1 MLISDFAIRRP
12 IITVVTMLA
21 LVVFGVVA
29 LFRLQTDEFPDVAPP
44 YVTVA
49 IPYPGASPDVVENEV
64 LDPIE
69 EQIAA
74 ISGVKRLYGAAEDG
88 FALIT
93 IEFIF
98 EKPLAEA
105 TQDIRD
111 AISEIRD
118 DLPDEMKEPII
129 KKLNDTDRPIVSLA
143 LNSTRLS
150 PAELTRIADPTITRE
165 LRSIPGVAEV
175 TVSGKVERELTVEL
189 RPADLQA
196 LGVSVAEVVQALQ
209 LQNLSA
215 PVGHVEGRYDE
226 RSIRLKGRLDGP
238 DEFERLVVAERGG
251 TLIRLGQV
259 ADVRDGT
266 EEQRTLA
273 LFNGREAVGID
284 IKKSKGYSTT
294 EVADRILDRVT
305 ALQRGL
311 PPATTLEV
319 VRNSGTRVTAAVRN
333 VEEAL
338 VEGAVL
344 TVLVVF
350 LFLNSWRSTV
360 ITGLALPVSVL
371 ASFVAVWA
379 FGFTL
384 NTMSLLG
391 LSLAIGIL
399 IDDAIVVRE
408 NIVRHVEMG
417 KDHFRAAHDGTD
429 EIGLAVAATTFS
441 ILAVFVPVAFMS
453 GVGGQWFKP
462 FALTIACSVL
472 VSLFVSFSLD
482 PMLSAYWADPHKPPA
497 ERGRLTRLLDR
508 FNAWFNRLAEWYKG
522 VIGWALDHRVAVVVI
537 ALGSFLGSFQVLRTG
552 LSGLAV
558 ALAGTVVGAWL
569 VSRPPNRAL
578 HLVGAL
584 ACTLLAL
591 VAVAGIGRLAMGGV
605 SGAGYVALVL
615 ALGVLA
621 GLGWAAYAA
630 WRRLLRGGR
639 AGWVSAFGGVAIAVL
654 LTGVALAAV
663 NRAAPEL
670 GKVGVGFFPLD
681 DRAEFTIQI
690 ETPPGSNLTY
700 TRAKAEEAV
709 RILRRHP
716 EVRYTYTTL
725 GGGTSGA
732 VDVGSIYVRLA
743 PTSERDVDAETF
755 AATVR
760 QEVTRI
766 AGAKMAVFTSDFS
779 GGRKQLMLQIKG
791 PDQAAINEAAEL
803 VRRAVASVPNAVDI
817 SLSSKGQKPE
827 LNVELDRGLAGALG
841 VTVGQVAQS
850 LRPAFA
856 GIDAGD
862 WVDPS
867 GETRDVEVR
876 LAPEARQRAEDLRQ
890 LPLVVAGPDGR
901 ARTLPLGQVARIEQS
916 LGPAIINHLNRD
928 LVVNVEWNVSGRST
942 GEVMNDVQARVQA
955 LQLPAGV
962 SYTVGGDA
970 EAQAEVFGN
979 IFIALGVAVMLMYL
993 ILVMQFGSFVDPM
1006 AILMSLPLSLIGV
1019 MLGLAFT
1026 GLTVNIMSLIGVIL
1040 LAGIVAKNA
1049 ILLIDFAK
1057 WAREGEGLPLRDALV
1072 KAGAIRLRPILMT
1085 TFALIAGMI
1094 PVALGRGE
1102 GAQFRQPL
1110 GVAVIGGTITSTLLT
1125 LLVIPTV
1132 YEILDEMRE
1141 WVKGVAVRWVGARAG
1156 GRPVGRAGGQAVTQ
1170 SGGVGQS

>member
-1 MLISDFAIRRP
+1 VLISDFAIRRP
-12 IITVVTMLA
+12 IITVVAMLA
-21 LVVFGVVA
+21 LTVFGLIA

-44 YVTVA
+44 YVSVA
-49 IPYPGASPDVVENEV
+49 IPYPGASPDGVEKEV

-69 EQIAA
+69 EQIAS
-74 ISGVKRLYGAAEDG
+74 ISGVKQIHGVAEDG
-88 FALIT
+88 FGLIT
-93 IEFIF
+93 IEFLF

-111 AISEIRD
+111 GISEIRS
-118 DLPDEMKEPII
+118 DLPDEMEEPII

-150 PAELTRIADPTITRE
+150 PAELTRLADPTITRE

-175 TVSGKVERELTVEL
+175 SVSGKLERELTVEL

-196 LGVSVAEVVQALQ
+196 TGVSVAEVVQALE

-215 PVGHVEGRYDE
+215 PVGRVEGSYDE
-226 RSIRLKGRLDGP
+226 RSIRLKGRLEGP
-238 DEFERLVVAERGG
+238 DEFARLVVSARNGA
-251 TLIRLGQV
+251 LIRLGQV
-259 ADVRDGT
+259 ANVRDGT

-273 LFNGREAVGID
+273 LFDGREAVGID

-294 EVADRILDRVT
+294 EVAQAILERVDRLRPS
-305 ALQRGL
+305 L
-311 PPATTLEV
+311 PEKTTLDV
-319 VRNSGTRVTAAVRN
+319 VRNAGTRVTAAVRN

-338 VEGAVL
+338 VEGALL

-371 ASFVAVWA
+371 ASFIAVWA

-417 KDHFRAAHDGTD
+417 KDHFQAAHDGTD

-441 ILAVFVPVAFMS
+441 ILAVFVPIAFMS

-482 PMLSAYWADPHKPPA
+482 PMLSAYWADPHRPPD
-497 ERGRLTRLLDR
+497 ERGWITRQLDR
-508 FNAWFNRLAEWYKG
+508 FNAWFNRLAEGYKG
-522 VIGWALDHRVAVVVI
+522 VIGWALDHRLAMVLV
-537 ALGSFLGSFQVLRTG
+537 ALGTFVGSFTLLGKGVPGLLSVLGGIAVMLLVLRRTERPWF
-552 LSGLAV
+552 V
-558 ALAGTVVGAWL
+558 KAGGIVLG
-569 VSRPPNRAL
+569 
-578 HLVGAL
+578 
-584 ACTLLAL
+584 
-591 VAVAGIGRLAMGGV
+591 VAVAFGLLHLAPT
-605 SGAGYVALVL
+605 
-615 ALGVLA
+615 
-621 GLGWAAYAA
+621 
-630 WRRLLRGGR
+630 WR
-639 AGWVSAFGGVAIAVL
+639 
-654 LTGVALAAV
+654 
-663 NRAAPEL
+663 
-670 GKVGVGFFPLD
+670 KVGVGFFPLD
-681 DRAEFTIQI
+681 DRSEFTIQI
-690 ETPPGSNLTY
+690 ETPPGSNLAY
-700 TRAKAEEAV
+700 TRAKAEEAARLV
-709 RILRRHP
+709 RRHP

-725 GGGTSGA
+725 GVGTSGA
-732 VDVGSIYVRLA
+732 VDEGSIYVRMV
-743 PTSERDVDAETF
+743 PKHERDVDAETF
-755 AATVR
+755 AAGIR
-760 QEVTRI
+760 QEVGRI
-766 AGAKMAVFTSDFS
+766 AGAQLSVFTSDFG
-779 GGRKQLMLQIKG
+779 GGRKQLLLQIKG
-791 PDQAAINEAAEL
+791 PDIRAINEAAEAI
-803 VRRAVASVPNAVDI
+803 RREVQAVPNAVDI
-817 SLSSKGQKPE
+817 SLSSKGQRPE
-827 LNVELDRGLAGALG
+827 LNVELNRGLAGALG

-867 GETRDVEVR
+867 GETRDVEIR
-876 LAPEARQRAEDLRQ
+876 LDPEARRRAEDLRQ
-890 LPLVVAGPDGR
+890 LPLIVRGADGR
-901 ARTLPLGQVARIEQS
+901 PQTLPLGQVAQISES
-916 LGPAIINHLNRD
+916 LGPAVINHLNRD

-942 GEVMNDVQARVQA
+942 GEVMSDVEARLA
-955 LQLPAGV
+955 RLQLPAGV
-962 SYTVGGDA
+962 TYTTGGDA
-970 EAQAEVFGN
+970 EQQDEVFGN
-979 IFIALGVAVMLMYL
+979 IFVALGVAVMLMYL

-1019 MLGLAFT
+1019 MVGLAVAD
-1026 GLTVNIMSLIGVIL
+1026 LTVNIMSLIGVIL

-1057 WAREGEGLPLRDALV
+1057 WARESDGLPLREALIQ
-1072 KAGAIRLRPILMT
+1072 AGAIRLRPILMT
-1085 TFALIAGMI
+1085 TFALIAGMV

-1132 YEILDEMRE
+1132 YEILDE
-1141 WVKGVAVRWVGARAG
+1141 VRHWLIARAG
-1156 GRPVGRAGGQAVTQ
+1156 RVVA
-1170 SGGVGQS
+1170 VGQRREVEAG